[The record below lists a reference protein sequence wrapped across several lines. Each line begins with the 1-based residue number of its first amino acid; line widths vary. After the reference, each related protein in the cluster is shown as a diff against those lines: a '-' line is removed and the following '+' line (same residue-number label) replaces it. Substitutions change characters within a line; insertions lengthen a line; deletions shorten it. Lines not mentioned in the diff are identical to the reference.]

1 MINDIRKDAEVRMD
15 KCVEAFKN
23 QISKIRTGR
32 ASPSLLDGIV
42 VEYYGTPTPLR
53 QLASVTVEDSRTLK
67 RIRNVINDIRKDAE
81 VRMDKCVEA
90 FKNQISKIR
99 TGRASPSL
107 LDGIVVEYYG
117 TPTPLRQLASVTVED
132 SRTLKINVFDRSM
145 GPAVEK
151 AIMASDLGLNPS
163 SAGSD
168 IRVPLPPLTEERR
181 KDLTKIVRGEAEG
194 ARVAVRN
201 VRRDAND
208 KVKAL
213 LKEKEISEDDDRRS
227 QDDVQKLTDAAIKKV
242 DAALAE
248 KEAELMQF

>member
-1 MINDIRKDAEVRMD
+1 MFIDTASDTLGNGQVKTDSKGFNVINDIKKDAETRMD

-23 QISKIRTGR
+23 TISK
-32 ASPSLLDGIV
+32 V
-42 VEYYGTPTPLR
+42 
-53 QLASVTVEDSRTLK
+53 
-67 RIRNVINDIRKDAE
+67 
-81 VRMDKCVEA
+81 
-90 FKNQISKIR
+90 R

-168 IRVPLPPLTEERR
+168 IRVPLPALTEERR
-181 KDLTKIVRGEAEG
+181 KDLIKIVRGEAEQG
-194 ARVAVRN
+194 RVSVRN

-208 KVKAL
+208 KIKAL
-213 LKEKEISEDDDRRS
+213 LKDKEISEDDERRS
-227 QDDVQKLTDAAIKKV
+227 QEEIQKMTDAHIKNV

-248 KEAELMQF
+248 KEKELMEF